1 MNRPLPPGP
10 DLSGRT
16 LYYYDG
22 WGPFLRGGR
31 PENLCESIDILA
43 NSQITT
49 VLLSPNIGQ
58 SVSYPS
64 EVSQLSHWRPLSPET
79 DAALKKG
86 MGPFFTK
93 VTYDVANLWREQGVD
108 AFQLMSERAR
118 ERGLEVFASIRMNDT
133 HMLGLDEGD
142 GPYTDPFY
150 RDHPEWRIPPMGGA
164 GRHSGG
170 ALNYA
175 IPEVRQHRLALM
187 EELLRRY
194 DFTGLDLDFV
204 RGPPFFLSDRPDLEQ
219 DLTSRYPRY
228 PRDLSENGI
237 PIMNAF
243 VREVR
248 AMTERIGR
256 EKKTPITVCARVPST
271 LSGCRRVGL
280 DPIAWHQDGCLD
292 FLTVARFLQIWFDY
306 PLDEFRSALP
316 GLPVHACIEHI
327 VNARHEQNHNASRD
341 ASPEAVR
348 GAVAAA
354 YARGASGIT
363 LYNFFVT
370 LGKSLNPDGR
380 DFRHPEP
387 VETFK
392 QIGTTETLEG
402 TDKLYLVDAT
412 FPNFDLRFWDAHAP
426 LPAGLTPDSP
436 LLVPLNV
443 GEAEPASRH
452 IILRVVLD
460 APVGDTEVA
469 VQLNGRTQGRGRIAT
484 TPHLFVEPYDEAPPS
499 PDHCIDFEV
508 DGSVLG
514 YGRNEVAVMATSP
527 ITVVSIEMAVRRK

>member
-1 MNRPLPPGP
+1 MMNPPLDPP
-10 DLSGRT
+10 GRT

-22 WGPFLRGGR
+22 WGPFLRGGK

-43 NSQITT
+43 DSQITT

-58 SVSYPS
+58 SVSFPS
-64 EVSQLSHWRPLSPET
+64 EVSQLSHWRSLNPET
-79 DAALKKG
+79 ETELKKG

-93 VTYDVANLWREQGVD
+93 VTHDVADLWRKQGVD
-108 AFQLMSERAR
+108 AFRLLSDRAR

-133 HMLGLDEGD
+133 HMLGLDDGN

-219 DLTSRYPRY
+219 DLHSRYPRY
-228 PRDLSENGI
+228 PRDLSEQGI
-237 PIMNAF
+237 PIMNEF
-243 VREVR
+243 MREVR
-248 AMTERIGR
+248 ALTERIGR
-256 EKKTPITVCARVPST
+256 EKGHPITVCARVPST

-280 DPIAWHQDGCLD
+280 DPVAWHRDGSLD
-292 FLTVARFLQIWFDY
+292 FLTIARFLQIWFDY
-306 PLDEFRSALP
+306 PLDDFQRALP

-327 VNARHEQNHNASRD
+327 VNAKTGENHNYARD
-341 ASPEAVR
+341 ASPETVR

-370 LGKSLNPDGR
+370 LGKNLNPDGR

-387 VETFK
+387 VEIF
-392 QIGTTETLEG
+392 QQVGRPETLEG

-412 FPNFDLRFWDAHAP
+412 FPNFDLRFWDSHAP
-426 LPAGLTPDSP
+426 LPAALTPDSP
-436 LLVPLNV
+436 LIVPLHV
-443 GEAEPASRH
+443 GEADPASRK
-452 IILRVVLD
+452 ITMRIVLD
-460 APVGDTEVA
+460 SPVGDTEVA
-469 VQLNGRTQGRGRIAT
+469 VQLNGRTQGRGQIGT
-484 TPHLFVEPYDEAPPS
+484 TPHLFFEPYDESPPS
-499 PDHCIDFEV
+499 PDHCVDFAV
-508 DGSVLG
+508 DGSVLA
-514 YGRNEVAVMATSP
+514 YGRNEVAVMASNP
-527 ITVVSIEMAVRRK
+527 VTVVSIEMAVRK